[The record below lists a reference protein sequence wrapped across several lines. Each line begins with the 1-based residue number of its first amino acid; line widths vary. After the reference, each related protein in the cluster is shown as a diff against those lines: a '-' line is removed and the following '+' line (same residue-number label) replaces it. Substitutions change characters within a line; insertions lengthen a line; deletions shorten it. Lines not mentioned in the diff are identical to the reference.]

1 MKATEQYFPVVLF
14 IMLYKVVLT
23 FETVDKILWC
33 NVTIQ
38 MKATEQYF
46 PVILFTMLYKVVL
59 TFESVDE
66 IPWYDH
72 SNESYW
78 AVLSFGIIFYTVQ
91 GGSNL
96 SCLRNPKEWTFK
108 WIPSV
113 ALPRDNHGKKRN
125 NQYSISSNK
134 SFLGKC
140 LLDSCSPF
148 KTLSSQNLILLYTFY
163 FFLTAFENTINNRVI
178 FTIFLRNRGPLICR
192 VNIYHHL
199 KINSCFMFTYF
210 LTSQNRWRTEM
221 SFFLSFKWKLL
232 GSTFLSYC
240 LLCCTRWF

>member
-1 MKATEQYFPVVLF
+1 MSLWMKSYG
-14 IMLYKVVLT
+14 
-23 FETVDKILWC
+23 
-33 NVTIQ
+33 VTIQ

-46 PVILFTMLYKVVL
+46 PLVLF
-59 TFESVDE
+59 
-66 IPWYDH
+66 
-72 SNESYW
+72 
-78 AVLSFGIIFYTVQ
+78 FYAVQ

-113 ALPRDNHGKKRN
+113 ALPRDNHGKKRT

-140 LLDSCSPF
+140 FLDSCSPF

-163 FFLTAFENTINNRVI
+163 FFLRAFENTINNRVI
-178 FTIFLRNRGPLICR
+178 FTICLRNRGPLICR

-232 GSTFLSYC
+232 SSTFLWYC

>member
-1 MKATEQYFPVVLF
+1 MSKKSERMNF
-14 IMLYKVVLT
+14 
-23 FETVDKILWC
+23 
-33 NVTIQ
+33 Q
-38 MKATEQYF
+38 MN
-46 PVILFTMLYKVVL
+46 P
-59 TFESVDE
+59 
-66 IPWYDH
+66 
-72 SNESYW
+72 
-78 AVLSFGIIFYTVQ
+78 LSSTSTGQ
-91 GGSNL
+91 S
-96 SCLRNPKEWTFK
+96 W
-108 WIPSV
+108 
-113 ALPRDNHGKKRN
+113 KKRT

-199 KINSCFMFTYF
+199 KICFMFTYF

-232 GSTFLSYC
+232 SSTFLWYC